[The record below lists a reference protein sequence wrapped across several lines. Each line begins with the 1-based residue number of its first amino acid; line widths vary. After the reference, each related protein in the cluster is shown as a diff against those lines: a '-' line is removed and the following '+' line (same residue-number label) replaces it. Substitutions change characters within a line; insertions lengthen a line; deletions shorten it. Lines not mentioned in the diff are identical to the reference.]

1 MFKIETKYNCK
12 SLKKTVKSLPLEF
25 TVNRER
31 EEGREKERWKR
42 GRKKKEGR
50 EGERKEG
57 EGNKE
62 NERKRKKEECIRE
75 T

>member
-42 GRKKKEGR
+42 GRKKKGGR
-50 EGERKEG
+50 EKGRREKEIKKM
-57 EGNKE
+57 KE
-62 NERKRKKEECIRE
+62 KEKKKNA
-75 T
+75 